1 MLLEI
6 PRSKCYYSAS
16 VTTWT
21 TQLTTLENRAAEH
34 ERLSSDLINHVA
46 NPLKA
51 LSVQYEE
58 IRRQHAEY
66 AVKLEKEKDASLAE
80 LKKVKSGYDSVCQ
93 EVEIRR
99 KKVDSATD
107 SGRQK
112 AQNAY
117 HQQLSDMRNVKV
129 TLDIYQVEHMLD

>member
-1 MLLEI
+1 M
-6 PRSKCYYSAS
+6 
-16 VTTWT
+16 TTWT
-21 TQLTTLENRAAEH
+21 TQLTALENRAAEH
-34 ERLSSDLINHVA
+34 ERLSSDLVNSVA

-51 LSVQYEE
+51 LSAQYEE
-58 IRRQHAEY
+58 IRKQHAEY
-66 AVKLEKEKDASLAE
+66 AAKLEKEKDASLAE
-80 LKKVKSGYDSVCQ
+80 LKKVKNGYDAVCQ

-107 SGRQK
+107 YGKQK

-129 TLDIYQVEHMLD
+129 ILGILPGREQVRLTNGRTRTSSQ